1 MGSRRFPT
9 RGTPARR
16 AGKDYSTTRRF
27 AERINVTAAAT
38 SAHAPCL
45 AIARRCAAVAT
56 LWRALAVRLKQ
67 TTNRPRRSPPPS
79 PSPGRDKLGGVGF
92 RLAFLVSSSEPL
104 DWLTAMCYSPAMSH
118 SVESH
123 LQLQITEYDQ
133 LIRRFIP
140 RYDEMLDEAVYLI
153 RDTVGDTGKLVDLG
167 IGTGAL
173 AERIIRAI
181 PKAQII
187 GIDADAQMLEEAARR
202 LSPDRTELR
211 LQDFFSDL
219 TTTHNAYNSCLY
231 FIEDAMF
238 EETESNQKRKC
249 LAAHLVSAGFA
260 EAEAFYHLQ
269 SWRKEDTYFALET
282 ELELLRKAG
291 FSECDVAWRYGPM
304 AVIVGKKPTWN
315 I

>member
-1 MGSRRFPT
+1 
-9 RGTPARR
+9 
-16 AGKDYSTTRRF
+16 
-27 AERINVTAAAT
+27 
-38 SAHAPCL
+38 
-45 AIARRCAAVAT
+45 
-56 LWRALAVRLKQ
+56 
-67 TTNRPRRSPPPS
+67 
-79 PSPGRDKLGGVGF
+79 
-92 RLAFLVSSSEPL
+92 
-104 DWLTAMCYSPAMSH
+104 MSH

-153 RDTVGDTGKLVDLG
+153 RDTVGDTGRLVDLG

-173 AERIIRAI
+173 AERVIKAI

-187 GIDADAQMLEEAARR
+187 GIDADVKMLEEAARR

-211 LQDFFSDL
+211 LQDFFLELPVAQNGYFAALALHHIANLSRKQALYQKIYDGL
-219 TTTHNAYNSCLY
+219 LPGGLFLNA
-231 FIEDAMF
+231 DAMF
-238 EETESNQKRKC
+238 DI
-249 LAAHLVSAGFA
+249 SAGFA

-269 SWRKEDTYFALET
+269 SWRKEDTYFGLET

-291 FSECDVAWRYGPM
+291 FTDCDVAWRYGPM
-304 AVIVGKKPTWN
+304 AVIVGKKTTWN